1 MADVSRKM
9 FIVKGFL
16 IALELLLC
24 VGAIVVIALAA
35 AGEFQK
41 DNTSLIPTVMPPQ
54 SRALE
59 RGSQ

>member
-1 MADVSRKM
+1 MAETSRKM

-24 VGAIVVIALAA
+24 VGAIVVIGLAA

-41 DNTSLIPTVMPPQ
+41 DNTGIIPTVMP
-54 SRALE
+54 SRASAL
-59 RGSQ
+59 GSG